1 MRKKCEIPPQIQNE
15 HQELVAQIEAARA
28 DYYDNPDEHG
38 VTRLSDADYDALF
51 VRLQLLEGSY
61 PALVT
66 SDSPTQTV
74 GGGAGGGG
82 RVKRAAAVTTEAVG
96 AAHVPENTVAVATTE
111 GFPPHTH
118 AKRMQSIDDVF
129 STADVDAWW
138 ERVEKGLESKP
149 FTVSA
154 EVKVDGLAMSLTYVD
169 GQLMTGATRGDGR
182 VGEDVTANVRTI
194 KTVPQTLGGT
204 VIPHLVE
211 IRGEVYLPLED
222 FAQMNAEREANNAAW
237 EAARVAGDKEKL
249 KTLKKMPLFAN
260 PRNAAT
266 GSLKQKDSI
275 EAAKRPLAFLAHG
288 LGAVQGWPDGV
299 SPMAT
304 QEDFYRQLEV
314 WGIPSVR
321 RTPQSLG
328 LRMAGLTTL
337 TQVHAVLAA
346 MTEHRHDFS
355 HQIDGVVLKVDN
367 LAARVLLGSTA
378 RAPRWACAYKFP
390 PEEVHTRLL
399 GIEVQ
404 VGRTGRVTPFAV
416 MERVLVDGS
425 YVSRATLHNAKEVA
439 RKDVRPGDTVVLRKA
454 GDIIPEVLGPVL
466 SLRPRGLPEWV
477 MPEMCP
483 SCGTRLGQEKEG
495 DIDLRCPNQ
504 AGCPAQITERLIH
517 VGARGALDIEGLGEE
532 GALALTQPEAGRA
545 DVAAALSAGGSC
557 MLEDGTEIRVP
568 AGKPLELGAIESL
581 LPPTQEPVLRSEAG
595 LFDLKSKDLRDVFV
609 WREVPGTAGRDW
621 QQVRFFWAKPKRVT
635 AAEAATFGLV
645 AGELGEPVAGKTV
658 ETFFNQLAAARSK
671 ETWRVLVA
679 LSIRHLGPVAARAVA
694 RKFPTLAAVAAADVE
709 ALSQVEGVGTVIA
722 ASVVD
727 WFRVPWHQEI
737 VSAWTQAGLGLGLR
751 DFGVG
756 LASASRGASPGV
768 DSGGIQ
774 PDLFSDFGTGHVSG
788 GDVESGQAPH
798 EPANPGGIEASWGQ
812 NFPAAKGSAPG
823 MSAQNQSSAW
833 EEPEQTLAGLTL
845 VITGN
850 IPGFTRESAQ
860 LAVEDRGGKATGSV
874 SKKTSVVV
882 AGTGAGSKLAKAE
895 ALGIPVIP
903 AEEFPALLERG
914 FRVQ

>member
-1 MRKKCEIPPQIQNE
+1 MEKTLEVPSSVQTE
-15 HQELVAQIEAARA
+15 HQELVRRIETARA
-28 DYYDNPDEHG
+28 DYYDKPDEHG
-38 VTRLSDADYDALF
+38 VTRLSDAEYDALF
-51 VRLQLLEGSY
+51 TRLKHLEASY

-66 SDSPTQTV
+66 LDSPTQTV
-74 GGGAGGGG
+74 GGAAGG
-82 RVKRAAAVTTEAVG
+82 
-96 AAHVPENTVAVATTE
+96 ATGD

-118 AKRMQSIDDVF
+118 ATPMQSIDDVF
-129 STADVDAWW
+129 SAAEIDAWW
-138 ERVEKGLESKP
+138 ERVEKGLEGEP

-169 GQLMTGATRGDGR
+169 GRLVVGATRGDGR

-194 KTVPQTLGGT
+194 DTVPETLDGG
-204 VIPHLVE
+204 VVPKLVE
-211 IRGEVYLPLED
+211 IRGEVYLPLAD
-222 FAQMNAEREANNAAW
+222 FAQMNADREANNAAW
-237 EAARVAGDKEKL
+237 EAAREAGDKQRL
-249 KTLKKMPLFAN
+249 KELKKLPLFAN

-266 GSLKQKDSI
+266 GSLKQKDPA

-288 LGAVQGWPDGV
+288 IGAVQGWPQDAPV
-299 SPMAT
+299 MET
-304 QEDFYRQLEV
+304 QEDLYRQLDV

-328 LRMAGLTTL
+328 VQMAGLTTL
-337 TQVHAVLAA
+337 AQVHRVLET
-346 MTEHRHDFS
+346 MTEHRHDFA
-355 HQIDGVVLKVDN
+355 HQIDGVVLKVDS
-367 LAARVLLGSTA
+367 LAARERLGSTA

-466 SLRPRGLPEWV
+466 DLRPEGLPAWQ
-477 MPEMCP
+477 MPEVCP
-483 SCGTRLGQEKEG
+483 SCGSRLGQEKEG

-568 AGKPLELGAIESL
+568 AGQTSGLEAIEAL
-581 LPPTQEPVLRSEAG
+581 LPAPQKPVLRSEAG
-595 LFDLKSKDLRDVFV
+595 LFALQPENLRDVFV
-609 WREVPGTAGRDW
+609 WREVPGTSGRDW
-621 QQVRFFWAKPKRVT
+621 QQVRFFWAKPKPLT
-635 AAEAATFGLV
+635 MAEAAASGLV

-658 ETFFNQLAAARSK
+658 ETFFAQLAAARSK

-694 RKFPTLAAVAAADVE
+694 RKFPTLAAVAAADAE
-709 ALSQVEGVGTVIA
+709 ALSSVEGVGTVIA
-722 ASVVD
+722 TSIVD
-727 WFRVPWHQEI
+727 WFAVDWHQEI
-737 VSAWTQAGLGLGLR
+737 VSAWQRAGLGLG
-751 DFGVG
+751 
-756 LASASRGASPGV
+756 SRGAGLDAGSRG
-768 DSGGIQ
+768 SSRGGGTGGIQ
-774 PDLFSDFGTGHVSG
+774 ADLFSDFGAGQGFGSG
-788 GDVESGQAPH
+788 AESGPAPH
-798 EPANPGGIEASWGQ
+798 EPGDSGTGAPSGIAAGDGGE
-812 NFPAAKGSAPG
+812 PA
-823 MSAQNQSSAW
+823 
-833 EEPEQTLAGLTL
+833 QTLAGLTV

-860 LAVEDRGGKATGSV
+860 LAVEDRGGKATSSV
-874 SKKTSVVV
+874 SKKTTVVV
-882 AGTGAGSKLAKAE
+882 AGAGAGSKLAKAE
-895 ALGIPVIP
+895 TLGIPVIT
-903 AEEFPALLERG
+903 AEEFPDLLEHG
-914 FRVQ
+914 WQH